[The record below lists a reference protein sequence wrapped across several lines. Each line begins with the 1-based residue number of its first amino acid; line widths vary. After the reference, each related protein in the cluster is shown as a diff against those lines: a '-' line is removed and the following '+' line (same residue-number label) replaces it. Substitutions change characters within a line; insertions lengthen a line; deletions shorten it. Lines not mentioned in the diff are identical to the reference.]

1 MRAVSGTAGADTTSP
16 LWQPQPA
23 ISIREGTRRGGS
35 PNGSL
40 ISSSRGTMR
49 EPGIFAD
56 ESGSD
61 GPSDRHHLLTA
72 VVRDRSEGIA
82 DSIRSYEGAL
92 RAKGLPDIPFH
103 ASPLMNGKDMY
114 SGLDLGTRKALPGSF
129 RVFFRH
135 TPVRYHTFAYAT
147 KQFASLE
154 RLAGAMRRRPS
165 PVGPPPQ
172 RRKTRPRAPRRRCTS
187 GCSGRRSCRRRG
199 RGSRGR
205 GKAGNRTG
213 PTLTQSGPARSP
225 TAPPARLSARRSGNR
240 RAGRPPS
247 PRWQGRR
254 RPGRRTR
261 RAGRPAR
268 RRRALSP
275 GRALA
280 SQGALSLCAVPGAA
294 GLLGGAQLISRQPA
308 AGRLGP
314 RFFG

>member
-1 MRAVSGTAGADTTSP
+1 MVEENWFSSIGRLPSAGDVFP
-16 LWQPQPA
+16 
-23 ISIREGTRRGGS
+23 GFF
-35 PNGSL
+35 
-40 ISSSRGTMR
+40 RGTMR
-49 EPGIFAD
+49 EPGIFVD
-56 ESGSD
+56 ESGSG
-61 GPSDRHHLLTA
+61 GPSGRHYLLTA
-72 VVRDRSEGIA
+72 VMHDQSESIA
-82 DSIRSYEGAL
+82 DSIESYESAL
-92 RAKGLPDIPFH
+92 RAKRLPDIPFH

-114 SGLDLGTRKALPGSF
+114 SGLDLGTRKVLLGSF

-154 RLAGAMRRRPS
+154 RLAGTMGKWPS

-205 GKAGNRTG
+205 GKAGIRTG
-213 PTLTQSGPARSP
+213 PTLTRSGPARSP
-225 TAPPARLSARRSGNR
+225 TAPPARLSARRSGSR
-240 RAGRPPS
+240 RAGRPP
-247 PRWQGRR
+247 
-254 RPGRRTR
+254 
-261 RAGRPAR
+261 R

-280 SQGALSLCAVPGAA
+280 SQGALSLRAVPGAA
-294 GLLGGAQLISRQPA
+294 GLLGGVQLISREPA